1 MQGVRDSIL
10 LSSVE
15 TAKARRIAALR
26 TVISQLQ
33 EGDLIWADV
42 EAITRKLQ
50 SKVERPQTG
59 IVYSE

>member
-42 EAITRKLQ
+42 EDITRKLQ